1 MSSILGLKTVH
12 LATARATKLQ
22 AKNTFTKCF
31 SSCSQR
37 YTFQNKPEA
46 PLSGTTAEKKSKEE
60 TFNPHAN
67 LYRNLMYPFL
77 KINLVSFGAY
87 YGLQYLWECL
97 HDADADE
104 TSDATLVSSDI
115 VVASEPK

>member
-1 MSSILGLKTVH
+1 
-12 LATARATKLQ
+12 
-22 AKNTFTKCF
+22 
-31 SSCSQR
+31 
-37 YTFQNKPEA
+37 
-46 PLSGTTAEKKSKEE
+46 
-60 TFNPHAN
+60 
-67 LYRNLMYPFL
+67 MYPFL

-87 YGLQYLWECL
+87 YGLQYLWEYL

>member
-37 YTFQNKPEA
+37 YTSQNKPEA
-46 PLSGTTAEKKSKEE
+46 PLSGTTAEKKSEEE
-60 TFNPHAN
+60 TFNPH
-67 LYRNLMYPFL
+67 
-77 KINLVSFGAY
+77 INLVSFGAY
-87 YGLQYLWECL
+87 YGLQYLWEYL